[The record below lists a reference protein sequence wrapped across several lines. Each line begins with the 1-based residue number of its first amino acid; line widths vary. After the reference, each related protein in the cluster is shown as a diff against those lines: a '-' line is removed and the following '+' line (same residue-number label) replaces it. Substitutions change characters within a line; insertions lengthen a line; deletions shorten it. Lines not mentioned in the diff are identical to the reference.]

1 MKECAL
7 SSLEHI
13 KKKPSKAYSSTY
25 NLTKSNVSSEFLYDG
40 RKGDNDNCGKDDN
53 GNDESKEK
61 TAAKTLKNE
70 AVMSLLE

>member
-7 SSLEHI
+7 SPLEHI

-25 NLTKSNVSSEFLYDG
+25 NLTKSNVSSEFLCDG
-40 RKGDNDNCGKDDN
+40 GEGDNDNCGKDDN

-70 AVMSLLE
+70 AVMCLLE